1 LANDLGYEVIYEI
14 RDYINTISN
23 AALRGMDSRHPDF
36 VLPDLSD
43 DDMKVLDSAANIFS
57 RISEEIDNRES

>member
-1 LANDLGYEVIYEI
+1 MTKELEVIFEI
-14 RDYINTISN
+14 RDYINTINN
-23 AALRGMDSRHPDF
+23 AALRGMDSRRPNF

-57 RISEEIDNRES
+57 RLSEEIDNRDA